1 MRDPQDIR
9 VLVAEDDYLAC
20 QMIKETLREIG
31 YTIVGKAVGGR
42 QAVEMTAQL
51 AGTPTQ
57 PDVIL
62 MDIKMPDLDGIEAT
76 RLIQE
81 RCPTPVVVLTAYETS
96 ELVAEASAAG
106 VGAYLVKPPEVKEM
120 ERAITIALARFDD
133 MEALRESN
141 RRLEETLAELRET
154 QEQLARQERLA
165 AVGQLAAGIAH
176 DFRTLLT
183 TIMLCAQMSLRKPD
197 LPPKVARSLET
208 ILSESKKAAGL
219 VQQILDFSSRSML
232 KIEAIDLTSLV
243 GEAIDILR
251 RMIPESIRLTL
262 AKPSDLCIVKADP
275 GRVQQVLMNLATNAR
290 DAMPQGGELRFEL
303 SRVTVK
309 PGEKPPVAGMPP
321 LSSPPAGGIEGG
333 EWVCLVVSDTGMGMT
348 EEVRGHLFEPFFT
361 TKDVDEGTGLG
372 LAQVYGIVRQHEGYI
387 GVETEVGK
395 GTTFRIYLPAYEEEV
410 EEAETEEP
418 STSPQG
424 QWETILLVQNNEK
437 LREAGQEL
445 LESLGYRVLAAANGR
460 EALAMSQVA
469 RWSGSRPKQRVS
481 LVITDM
487 VMPEMGGK
495 ELMQRL
501 RSTRPTL
508 KALGITGYAR
518 EEVTE
523 ELREVGFLNVVRKP
537 FENPVKVKLGTG
549 GQTEGFWGGREAG

>member
-1 MRDPQDIR
+1 MRDPHDIR
-9 VLVAEDDYLAC
+9 VLVAEDDYLAR

-31 YTIVGKAVGGR
+31 YTVVGKAVDGR

-57 PDVIL
+57 PDIIL
-62 MDIKMPDLDGIEAT
+62 MDIKMPDMDGIEAA

-133 MEALRESN
+133 MVTLRESN
-141 RRLEETLAELRET
+141 RRLEEA
-154 QEQLARQERLA
+154 QEQLIQQERLA

-176 DFRTLLT
+176 DFRNLLA
-183 TIMLCAQMSLRKPD
+183 IIILHAQMSLRQPD
-197 LPPKVARSLET
+197 LPPKVTQSFE
-208 ILSESKKAAGL
+208 IIISESKKAADL

-232 KIEAIDLTSLV
+232 KTETIDLESLTEKV
-243 GEAIDILR
+243 TNILR
-251 RMIPESIRLTL
+251 RTIPENIRLTL
-262 AKPSDLCIVKADP
+262 ATSPEPYIVKADL
-275 GRVQQVLMNLATNAR
+275 GRIQQALTNLATNAR

-309 PGEKPPVAGMPP
+309 PGEKPPVAGTPP
-321 LSSPPAGGIEGG
+321 LSSPPLAGEPALPPRVLVAVSLSKGIEGG
-333 EWVCLVVSDTGMGMT
+333 AWVCLAVSDTGTGMT
-348 EEVRGHLFEPFFT
+348 EEVQAHLFEPFFT
-361 TKDVDEGTGLG
+361 TKEVDKRTGLG

-387 GVETEVGK
+387 DVETELGQ

-410 EEAETEEP
+410 KETEAEEP
-418 STSPQG
+418 PAPPQG
-424 QWETILLVQNNEK
+424 QGETILLVEDNK
-437 LREAGQEL
+437 GLREAGQSV

-460 EALAMSQVA
+460 EALAVYEA
-469 RWSGSRPKQRVS
+469 EGGAD
-481 LVITDM
+481 LVITDV

-495 ELMQRL
+495 ELMREL
-501 RSTRPTL
+501 TRSDPNL
-508 KALGITGYAR
+508 KALGITGYAL
-518 EEVTE
+518 EKVAE
-523 ELREVGFLNVVRKP
+523 ELREAGFLDVVHKP
-537 FENPVKVKLGTG
+537 FDVKELARVIRRAL
-549 GQTEGFWGGREAG
+549 AG